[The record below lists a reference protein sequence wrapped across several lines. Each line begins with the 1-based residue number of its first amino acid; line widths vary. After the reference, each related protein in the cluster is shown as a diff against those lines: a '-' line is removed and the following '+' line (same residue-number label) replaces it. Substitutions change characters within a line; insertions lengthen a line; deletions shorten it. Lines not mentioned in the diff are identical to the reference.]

1 MPKASKC
8 RVRECYSVQNV
19 RSFAFPKNRELLNLW
34 KENLRISPSMQMPMH
49 NSFVCIKH
57 FEEDAVGPKYL
68 KNGAVPT
75 LNLGYDDVPPNK
87 WTEKKK
93 KRSCCIVSCVPK
105 DKVILFAFPRD
116 EETRKNWALACN
128 VQVSSTDRVFL
139 CQRHFEP
146 TLVAKYKLLK
156 GAFPCFNLEPVNRSR
171 SPSAGS
177 DWVCP
182 PVTATYSKVV
192 KEVEEDLTL
201 EEFEKYS
208 IIEENRQAS
217 YSNQIC
223 VDLETTTTRERFAQS
238 ARYYQSNAV
247 KLNKRIEELEKE
259 NNDLK
264 NKYSELLKRAII
276 AEESCSSDALTFAKM
291 IVSTKKGWYNED
303 EKALAQ
309 NLNYMSTKAYSFM
322 RDDLGFCLPHK
333 SSLLRWRPIRY
344 VVPGFDANVVNNLSK
359 IASKMSGTERIC
371 ILLFDEMSIKP
382 DLTYNKSRDIIDG
395 FVDHGEGQR
404 QSRIGNKCSVFMVK
418 GLCSKWKY
426 VFSYY
431 ISKNGFNGTELHQI
445 VMSNISAITKI
456 GLNIKVMICDQG
468 PANITLFNQ
477 LKISEINTFFMHE
490 NNKIF
495 CMFDYC
501 HLIKSIRN
509 VFMKYDIPTAHGT
522 ASFKVIRKLFDID
535 QKNSNFKICPKLTE
549 AHIYPSI
556 FEKMSVSRAT
566 QVLSNSVASGIDMM
580 CSQNLF
586 GNDEN
591 LINFAKPTQ
600 IFVKEMNA
608 KLKDY

>member
-8 RVRECYSVQNV
+8 RVRECYSEQNV

-93 KRSCCIVSCVPK
+93 KRSCCIESCVPK

-192 KEVEEDLTL
+192 KEVEADLTL

-208 IIEENRQAS
+208 ILEENRQAS

-382 DLTYNKSRDIIDG
+382 DLTYNNSRDIIDG
-395 FVDHGEGQR
+395 V
-404 QSRIGNKCSVFMVK
+404 
-418 GLCSKWKY
+418 
-426 VFSYY
+426 
-431 ISKNGFNGTELHQI
+431 T
-445 VMSNISAITKI
+445 SN
-456 GLNIKVMICDQG
+456 CD
-468 PANITLFNQ
+468 
-477 LKISEINTFFMHE
+477 E
-490 NNKIF
+490 
-495 CMFDYC
+495 
-501 HLIKSIRN
+501 
-509 VFMKYDIPTAHGT
+509 
-522 ASFKVIRKLFDID
+522 
-535 QKNSNFKICPKLTE
+535 
-549 AHIYPSI
+549 
-556 FEKMSVSRAT
+556 
-566 QVLSNSVASGIDMM
+566 
-580 CSQNLF
+580 
-586 GNDEN
+586 
-591 LINFAKPTQ
+591 
-600 IFVKEMNA
+600 
-608 KLKDY
+608 

>member
-8 RVRECYSVQNV
+8 RVRECYSEQNV

-208 IIEENRQAS
+208 ILEENRQAS

-238 ARYYQSNAV
+238 ARYYQSNAI
-247 KLNKRIEELEKE
+247 KLNKLVETC
-259 NNDLK
+259 NN
-264 NKYSELLKRAII
+264 
-276 AEESCSSDALTFAKM
+276 C
-291 IVSTKKGWYNED
+291 G
-303 EKALAQ
+303 
-309 NLNYMSTKAYSFM
+309 
-322 RDDLGFCLPHK
+322 
-333 SSLLRWRPIRY
+333 
-344 VVPGFDANVVNNLSK
+344 
-359 IASKMSGTERIC
+359 
-371 ILLFDEMSIKP
+371 
-382 DLTYNKSRDIIDG
+382 
-395 FVDHGEGQR
+395 
-404 QSRIGNKCSVFMVK
+404 
-418 GLCSKWKY
+418 
-426 VFSYY
+426 
-431 ISKNGFNGTELHQI
+431 
-445 VMSNISAITKI
+445 
-456 GLNIKVMICDQG
+456 
-468 PANITLFNQ
+468 
-477 LKISEINTFFMHE
+477 
-490 NNKIF
+490 
-495 CMFDYC
+495 
-501 HLIKSIRN
+501 
-509 VFMKYDIPTAHGT
+509 
-522 ASFKVIRKLFDID
+522 RKL
-535 QKNSNFKICPKLTE
+535 
-549 AHIYPSI
+549 
-556 FEKMSVSRAT
+556 
-566 QVLSNSVASGIDMM
+566 
-580 CSQNLF
+580 
-586 GNDEN
+586 
-591 LINFAKPTQ
+591 
-600 IFVKEMNA
+600 
-608 KLKDY
+608 